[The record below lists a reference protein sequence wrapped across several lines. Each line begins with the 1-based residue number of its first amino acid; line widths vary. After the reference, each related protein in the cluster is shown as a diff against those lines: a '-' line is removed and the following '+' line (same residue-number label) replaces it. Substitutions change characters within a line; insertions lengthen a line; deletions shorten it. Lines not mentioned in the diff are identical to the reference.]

1 VYNCVEHCVSFVDC
15 LADAGY
21 LVLYPEEVA
30 RLKEIVARGN
40 TSELLDFVRDIL
52 TI

>member
-1 VYNCVEHCVSFVDC
+1 MYNCVEHCVSFVDR

-40 TSELLDFVRDIL
+40 MSELLDFIKDVL